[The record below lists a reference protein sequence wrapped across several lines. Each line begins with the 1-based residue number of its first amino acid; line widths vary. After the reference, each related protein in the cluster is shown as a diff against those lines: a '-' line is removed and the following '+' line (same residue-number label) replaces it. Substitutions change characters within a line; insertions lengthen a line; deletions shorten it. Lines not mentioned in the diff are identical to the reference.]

1 MAAVIL
7 EKTRKQGL
15 LYLYTRGYV
24 SHERSVAEEVADQPT
39 DGRGAERLTQ
49 FWTLANEL

>member
-1 MAAVIL
+1 MKRG
-7 EKTRKQGL
+7 EL

-24 SHERSVAEEVADQPT
+24 SSHERSVAEEVADQPT